1 MRVLEDLRHSIIDL
15 LRKKSSQALRLRP
28 AALPSL
34 EPLSSDASLS
44 KLLTE
49 LYPRVERVL
58 LVVEAD
64 DSYVGREI
72 ILDLSGSS
80 RASAWRVR
88 SKPTDGNL
96 FTELCSEYYLCN
108 NEEWTTNLA
117 TVYEL
122 VREKHSARHFLR

>member
-1 MRVLEDLRHSIIDL
+1 MLSSEKHQREMFRRVSYVCDVWR
-15 LRKKSSQALRLRP
+15 
-28 AALPSL
+28 SL
-34 EPLSSDASLS
+34 EAPKFFKFFSSDASLS